1 MSLAAR
7 STVAVLILV
16 LAGALAPV
24 ARADGADA
32 VIADLE
38 AQGYIVRI
46 NWVSG
51 FDTQQLADCTVVN
64 VNNPNSSDEAAVGDS
79 VYVDVTCPN
88 HLYSNGGS
96 SGAPGGQSG
105 LLASGAG
112 DVADQRRCLRFE
124 PEFTLASSTDRSG
137 RVSSA
142 TLTWNKVQKL

>member
-88 HLYSNGGS
+88 HLY
-96 SGAPGGQSG
+96 
-105 LLASGAG
+105 
-112 DVADQRRCLRFE
+112 
-124 PEFTLASSTDRSG
+124 
-137 RVSSA
+137 
-142 TLTWNKVQKL
+142 